1 MACILREREKK
12 KATWDMT
19 EYDETPEFQ
28 KLNNPIQNPK
38 VQRSSQY
45 ITFLSNLTHYH
56 CFKNMWEPT

>member
-1 MACILREREKK
+1 
-12 KATWDMT
+12 MT